1 MFGRA
6 FFKRIGAF
14 AAWDLDKGC
23 RRIVNQSTDSNR
35 RLKRKLKRQ
44 ERERLKRELS
54 KRADD

>member
-6 FFKRIGAF
+6 FFKRIGEF

-23 RRIVNQSTDSNR
+23 RWIVNQRTDSNR

-54 KRADD
+54 KRVDD

>member
-1 MFGRA
+1 MRNRA
-6 FFKRIGAF
+6 FFKRIGEF

-23 RRIVNQSTDSNR
+23 RRIVDQRTDSNR

-54 KRADD
+54 KRVDD